1 MAKMGDQETL
11 GIKMLRKEYDHI
23 ILLAHGSPD
32 PLWKQPF
39 ESLYSEVS
47 QTYGVENASLAF
59 MELTSPTLEDA
70 VASLSKDVKKVA
82 VLPLFLAVGRHLRHD
97 VPEQIKHLQR
107 CDLSIELLPPIGDDV
122 LVKEAMQVAI
132 AHHLGKA

>member
-1 MAKMGDQETL
+1 MRDRETL

-39 ESLYSEVS
+39 ESLYLQVA
-47 QTYGVENASLAF
+47 QTYGEDNVSLAY
-59 MELTSPTLEDA
+59 MELTSPSLEDV
-70 VASLSKDVKKVA
+70 VAMLGKEVRNVA

-97 VPEQIKHLQR
+97 VPAQIATLQR
-107 CDLSIELLPPIGDDV
+107 DDLHIELLAPIGDDA
-122 LVKEAMQVAI
+122 LVKQAMQAVVAN
-132 AHHLGKA
+132 HLGKV

>member
-32 PLWKQPF
+32 PLWKEPF
-39 ESLYSEVS
+39 ESLYKQVS
-47 QTYGVENASLAF
+47 QVYGEGNVGLAY
-59 MELTSPTLEDA
+59 MELTSPSLEDV
-70 VASLSKDVKKVA
+70 VAGLTEDSRKVA

-97 VPEQIKHLQR
+97 VPAQIDALQR
-107 CDLSIELLPPIGDDV
+107 DGLQIELLPPIGDDV
-122 LVKEAMQVAI
+122 LVKEAMQTVI
-132 AHHLGKA
+132 ANHLGKV